1 MKKILLSNVFYS
13 LLIIGCGLI
22 GSVILS
28 RELGPEDR
36 GELAAIIL
44 YPGLLVYLG
53 SFGTYSSVIFYLSK
67 VKRRV
72 DSLWGSCLIITGI
85 NSLISI
91 PIGGL
96 LIYFTLNS
104 LDISH
109 KVFSFIFLLFL
120 PFMMTSQFISS
131 ILQARGYFKY
141 YNYIRL
147 FTPLSYLIAVMS
159 LFLFDS
165 LNIVTAVI
173 SQISI
178 TVLQFMVFSILF
190 HKLILPV
197 NVLFFKLKTIKVL
210 YGYGFKVWLG
220 DLSQG
225 LNMKTDQI
233 IISSLLLSKDLGFY
247 VVAVSVANFSTV
259 LSNAIKTIYLPL
271 IAAQR
276 LLKDKLTI
284 ASKMLKKFALL
295 NLVVIVACIVAVPIA
310 IPLVFG
316 EEFYNSVLI
325 AQILLVGYLFFNS
338 KIVLTS
344 VMQGIGKPITVS
356 YSEICGLVVLALC
369 VYPLI
374 TQYKLIG
381 AACAVS
387 LGYMAQSISL
397 FVLYLRS
404 KNNAT

>member
-13 LLIIGCGLI
+13 LLITGCGLI

-131 ILQARGYFKY
+131 ILQARGHFKY

-295 NLVVIVACIVAVPIA
+295 NLVVIVGCIVAVPIA

-374 TQYKLIG
+374 AEYKLIG